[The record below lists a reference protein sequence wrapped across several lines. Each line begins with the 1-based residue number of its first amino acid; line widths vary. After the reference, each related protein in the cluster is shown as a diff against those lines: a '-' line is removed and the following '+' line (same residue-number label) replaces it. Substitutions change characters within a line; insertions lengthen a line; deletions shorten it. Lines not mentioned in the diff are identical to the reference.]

1 MLHVDTEGWAFTVRH
16 TSVSVGQLPPS
27 RPFKVEDD
35 PARVVVKITE
45 IRDEEIR
52 YTLAVCQALLKR
64 LKAVIEPR
72 YL

>member
-1 MLHVDTEGWAFTVRH
+1 M
-16 TSVSVGQLPPS
+16 GQLPPS

-45 IRDEEIR
+45 IRDDEIR

-64 LKAVIEPR
+64 LKVVIEPR